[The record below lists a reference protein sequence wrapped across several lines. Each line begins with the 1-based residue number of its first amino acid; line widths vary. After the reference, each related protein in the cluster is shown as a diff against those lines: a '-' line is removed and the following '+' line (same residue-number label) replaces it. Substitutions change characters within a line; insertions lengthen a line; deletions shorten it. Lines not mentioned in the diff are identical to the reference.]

1 MGKMKVTKDELT
13 ELAYDVNSLDGW
25 VWIGALIITVLGNA
39 VLGFMGSWAILPV
52 GIVVLI
58 YFHNMDKW
66 VVRTRVEKLVA
77 SKSSGEI
84 QVDA

>member
-1 MGKMKVTKDELT
+1 MKVTEYELT
-13 ELAYDVNSLDGW
+13 ELARDVNSADGW

-39 VLGFMGSWAILPV
+39 VVGFMRSWAIVPV
-52 GIVVLI
+52 GIVVLF

-66 VVRTRVEKLVA
+66 GVGTRVEKLVA